1 MLNKNQNIGKVKR
14 VKNMLYPIFEL
25 LKSKSE
31 KLFKREKNNRF
42 ENTIAI
48 KKVNQSD
55 AIVVF
60 TLLFLT

>member
-1 MLNKNQNIGKVKR
+1 MLNSNQNIGNMKR